1 MRDTP
6 TCRQPSGRGSSA
18 LWPRF
23 TDKEID
29 LPLRESDLLAR
40 VFATDIGNIKHAMEL
55 VHTEIFE
62 AAVVEICR
70 ATGILVVDGGLLAPP
85 AIFFAHS
92 LKATHPS
99 HSSMPSLLLSPAEG
113 YGRRS
118 PCCATW
124 MPRTKVDFC
133 RRNSHRA
140 KEVNM

>member
-23 TDKEID
+23 TDE
-29 LPLRESDLLAR
+29 ESDLLAR
-40 VFATDIGNIKHAMEL
+40 VFATDIDNIKHTMEL

-92 LKATHPS
+92 LKAAHPS
-99 HSSMPSLLLSPAEG
+99 HSSMPSLLLSPSG
-113 YGRRS
+113 SRNRRW
-118 PCCATW
+118 PHCAAWTLRTEKANSCW
-124 MPRTKVDFC
+124 MS
-133 RRNSHRA
+133 SHQA
-140 KEVNM
+140 IT